1 MIKNNT
7 MRGGYFKKGNLLPV
21 HMVSADHYI
30 LWDPDRLYSKK
41 GESSPSEKFSDG
53 CFSVN

>member
-1 MIKNNT
+1 

-53 CFSVN
+53 CFSVNYYSG